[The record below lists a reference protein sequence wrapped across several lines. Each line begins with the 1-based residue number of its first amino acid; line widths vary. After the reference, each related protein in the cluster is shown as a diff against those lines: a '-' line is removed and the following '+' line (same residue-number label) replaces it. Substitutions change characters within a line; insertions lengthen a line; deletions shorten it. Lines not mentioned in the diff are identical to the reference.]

1 MSDQDDII
9 EAPQDA
15 AEESGPDNFFI
26 DILTGNKE
34 SASAR
39 KLPAQNTRIPSSSW
53 PC

>member
-15 AEESGPDNFFI
+15 AEESGPDNFFV

-34 SASAR
+34 SAKRLA
-39 KLPAQNTRIPSSSW
+39 
-53 PC
+53 